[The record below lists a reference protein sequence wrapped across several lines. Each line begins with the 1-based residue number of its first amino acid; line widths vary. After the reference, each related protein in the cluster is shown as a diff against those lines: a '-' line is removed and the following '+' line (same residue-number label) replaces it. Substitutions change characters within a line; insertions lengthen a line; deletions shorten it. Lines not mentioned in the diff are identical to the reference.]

1 MDHTC
6 NDYWLTRLSV
16 CWYSYD
22 YWLTSL
28 SVCWYSYGYW
38 LTRLS
43 VCWYS
48 YGYWLTR
55 LSVCWYSYG
64 YWLTR
69 LSVCWYSYDYWLTRL
84 SVCWYSYLCLHA
96 RLGVAYIVR
105 YRSVGNMSYP
115 TYPISFFL
123 KLSFSLVLLHK
134 HMLFKLPHVCS
145 CEVIQNMDLL
155 NGHLSLKKY
164 YTTCRK

>member
-16 CWYSYD
+16 CWYSYG

-28 SVCWYSYGYW
+28 SVCWYSYD
-38 LTRLS
+38 
-43 VCWYS
+43 
-48 YGYWLTR
+48 YWLTR

-84 SVCWYSYLCLHA
+84 FVCWYSYLCLHA
-96 RLGVAYIVR
+96 RLGVACSQVR
-105 YRSVGNMSYP
+105 RVTHVPSRSSNSVSHLCYWTSTCYSN
-115 TYPISFFL
+115 
-123 KLSFSLVLLHK
+123 
-134 HMLFKLPHVCS
+134 LPHVCS
-145 CEVIQNMDLL
+145 CEVIKNMDLL
-155 NGHLSLKKY
+155 NGHLSLEKY